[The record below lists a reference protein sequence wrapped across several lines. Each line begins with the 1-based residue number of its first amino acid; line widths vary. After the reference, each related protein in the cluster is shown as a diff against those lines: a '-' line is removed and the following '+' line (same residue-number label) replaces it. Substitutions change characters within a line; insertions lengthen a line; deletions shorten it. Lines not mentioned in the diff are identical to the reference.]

1 MFFAQVGFFVFK
13 KHYSETECKMALHL
27 LDASGLRCPQPI
39 LKIAVKSPGMQ
50 PGDILEVTGDC
61 PTFENDV
68 RVWCARLKKTLI
80 MVRAEEGYRKTVQ
93 ILF

>member
-1 MFFAQVGFFVFK
+1 M
-13 KHYSETECKMALHL
+13 ETESKMVLHL
-27 LDASGLRCPQPI
+27 LDASGLKCPQPI
-39 LKIAVKSPGMQ
+39 LKIAVKSPSMQ

-80 MVRAEEGYRKTVQ
+80 MVREEDGYRKTVQ